1 VIEYPIPDTGFL
13 IPDLNFRIIY
23 LKEKIKMK
31 LYNLRFISIL
41 LSAVLFSVSSYCQTV
56 SNPEITAEEIKQH
69 ITFLA
74 SDELKGRDSGTEE
87 IWQAAEYIANEFSSY
102 GLTPSFDGSYF
113 QEFPFIKTIE
123 LTKNNRLSFISIGK
137 IEIVPILWEQYLT
150 VPFSGNSSMEGQ
162 IVFAGFGI
170 SAPDIKYDDYEGI
183 DVKGKI
189 VIVFR
194 NTPEPNVPHSEFDA
208 HSPLRK
214 KASVARDKGA
224 AAIIFVNPYDENKTS
239 DDLVEFEYDRG
250 GLINGF
256 SVVSIKREIIEDLFS
271 RDRKNLKEVFDKII
285 ETKTPS
291 SFEFDYFSG
300 IISTEVKEVEAI
312 SWNVG
317 GFIEGNDPGLKN
329 EWIIIGAHFDHL
341 GMGGEGSLYRGD
353 EPQIH
358 NGADDN
364 ASGTTGVLELAEKFA
379 SVKDQLKRSIAF
391 FTFSGEELGL
401 LGSNYLVN
409 NLPFPVEDAV
419 TMINM
424 DMIGRLKDSSLIVYG
439 TGTSSSWKDIL
450 NKYNDYGFKLTFNDE
465 GFGPSDHS
473 SFYGKKIPVL
483 FFFTGTHE
491 DYHKPSDDTEKI
503 NFAGQKDVLDY
514 VYNITMDIDNNT
526 ERPDYLLVE
535 KKQTGQMF
543 ARKVYVGTV
552 PDFASNVDGYKISG
566 VSEGSPAQLAG
577 LQGGDIIISFG
588 GKKISNIYDFTYAL
602 GDFVPGDEVDVIVK
616 RGEEEKT
623 FHMKLAS
630 K

>member
-1 VIEYPIPDTGFL
+1 MLPKYIYSASLIFL
-13 IPDLNFRIIY
+13 IFNSII
-23 LKEKIKMK
+23 
-31 LYNLRFISIL
+31 
-41 LSAVLFSVSSYCQTV
+41 LSQQTA
-56 SNPEITAEEIKQH
+56 NPEITSAEIKEH
-69 ITFLA
+69 ISFLA
-74 SDELKGRDSGTEE
+74 SDNLKGRDSGTEE
-87 IWQAAEYIANEFSSY
+87 IKEAAEYISNEFQKY
-102 GLTPSFDGSYF
+102 GINPIFDGKYF
-113 QEFPFIKTIE
+113 QEFPFIKNLELSEDNSLTIFYE
-123 LTKNNRLSFISIGK
+123 GK
-137 IEIVPILWEQYLT
+137 EVSPKLWDEYIT
-150 VPFSGNSSMEGQ
+150 APFSGNANVNTQ
-162 IVFAGFGI
+162 LVFVGFGI
-170 SAPDIKYDDYEGI
+170 SAEDLNYDDYK
-183 DVKGKI
+183 DVEVKDKI

-194 NTPEPNVPHSEFDA
+194 NTPEPTVPHSEFDT
-208 HSPLRK
+208 HSSLRK
-214 KASVARDKGA
+214 KTTVARDKGA
-224 AAIIFVNPYDENKTS
+224 AGIIFINPYDEHKTS
-239 DDLVEFEYDRG
+239 DDLIDFEYDIG
-250 GLINGF
+250 G
-256 SVVSIKREIIEDLFS
+256 SVTDFAVVNTKREIIENLFS
-271 RDRKNLKEVFDKII
+271 TLNKNLKDIYNQIV

-291 SFEFDYFSG
+291 SFELSNASVDL
-300 IISTEVKEVEAI
+300 STEVKEVEAI

-317 GFIEGNDPGLKN
+317 GYIEGNDPELKN
-329 EWIIIGAHFDHL
+329 EWIIIGAHYDHL

-364 ASGTTGVLELAEKFA
+364 ASGTTGVLELAEKLA
-379 SVKDQLKRSIAF
+379 SEKDKLKRSIAF
-391 FTFSGEELGL
+391 FTFSGEERGL
-401 LGSNYLVN
+401 LGSAYLVD
-409 NLPFPVEDAV
+409 NLPFPVEDAI

-439 TGTSSSWKDIL
+439 TGTSSNWKDIL
-450 NKYNDYGFKLTFNDE
+450 NIHNKYGFKITFNDE

-503 NFAGQKDVLDY
+503 NFTGEENILQY
-514 VYNITMDIDNNT
+514 VYNIVTDIDQNP

-535 KKQTGQMF
+535 KKTTGQMF

-616 RGEEEKT
+616 RGSEEITYKV
-623 FHMKLAS
+623 KLAS

>member
-1 VIEYPIPDTGFL
+1 MNYIISKKIFVISLILFTYISTYAQTIFNPD
-13 IPDLNFRIIY
+13 
-23 LKEKIKMK
+23 
-31 LYNLRFISIL
+31 
-41 LSAVLFSVSSYCQTV
+41 
-56 SNPEITAEEIKQH
+56 ITAEEIKQH

-87 IWQAAEYIANEFSSY
+87 IKEAADYIANEFSSY
-102 GLTPSFDGSYF
+102 GIAPAFNNNYF
-113 QEFPFIKTIE
+113 QEFSFIKTIE
-123 LTKNNRLSFISIGK
+123 LTNKNNLAFKSNGNDLKLNLNEDYI
-137 IEIVPILWEQYLT
+137 T
-150 VPFSGNSSMEGQ
+150 VPFSGNADVNAKL
-162 IVFAGFGI
+162 VFAGFGI
-170 SAPDIKYDDYEGI
+170 SAPDLEYDDYAGT
-183 DVKGKI
+183 DVKDKI
-189 VIVFR
+189 VVVIR
-194 NTPEPNVPHSEFDA
+194 NTPEPNVA
-208 HSPLRK
+208 HSGFDMHSALRK
-214 KASVARDKGA
+214 KTSVARDKGA
-224 AAIIFVNPYDENKTS
+224 AAIIFINPYDENKTS
-239 DDLVEFEYDRG
+239 DDLIEFSYDRG
-250 GLINGF
+250 GSIGGF
-256 SVVSIKREIIEDLFS
+256 SAVNVKRIFVEQLLQSEGI
-271 RDRKNLKEVFDKII
+271 NLKEVYDKII
-285 ETKTPS
+285 ETKEPS
-291 SFEFDYFSG
+291 SFELQNSSAK
-300 IISTEVKEVEAI
+300 ISTEVKEVEAI

-317 GFIEGNDPGLKN
+317 GFIEGNDPELKN

-514 VYNITMDIDNNT
+514 VYNITMDIDNNP

-535 KKQTGQMF
+535 KKTSGQMF

-566 VSEGSPAQLAG
+566 VSEGSPAQIAG
-577 LQGGDIIISFG
+577 LQGGDVIISFG

-602 GDFVPGDEVDVIVK
+602 GDFVPGDEVYVIVK
-616 RGEEEKT
+616 RSEEEITYKI
-623 FHMKLAS
+623 KLAS

>member
-1 VIEYPIPDTGFL
+1 MLFKNIGL
-13 IPDLNFRIIY
+13 
-23 LKEKIKMK
+23 
-31 LYNLRFISIL
+31 SAIL
-41 LSAVLFSVSSYCQTV
+41 LMTYAVTVFCQQID
-56 SNPEITAEEIKQH
+56 SPEITSAEIKEH
-69 ITFLA
+69 ISFLA
-74 SDELKGRDSGTEE
+74 SDALKGRDSGTEE
-87 IWQAAEYIANEFSSY
+87 IKKAADYISKEFRTYGLKPLFDGDFLQEFS
-102 GLTPSFDGSYF
+102 
-113 QEFPFIKTIE
+113 FIKTIE
-123 LTKNNRLSFISIGK
+123 LTNKNS
-137 IEIVPILWEQYLT
+137 LT
-150 VPFSGNSSMEGQ
+150 LFTKEEELNPKLKADYSTLPFSGNSD
-162 IVFAGFGI
+162 INANLVFAGFGI
-170 SAPDIKYDDYEGI
+170 SASDLNYDDYAGI
-183 DVKGKI
+183 DVKDKI

-214 KASVARDKGA
+214 KATVARDKGA
-224 AAIIFVNPYDENKTS
+224 AAIIFVNPYDENKTM
-239 DDLVEFEYDRG
+239 DDLVEFSYDRG
-250 GLINGF
+250 GSIGGF
-256 SVVSIKREIIEDLFS
+256 SVVNVKQSFVEQLFQS
-271 RDRKNLKEVFDKII
+271 EGFNFKEVYDKIL
-285 ETKTPS
+285 ETKKPS
-291 SFEFDYFSG
+291 SFELKYSSAK
-300 IISTEVKEVEAI
+300 ILTEIKEVGAI

-317 GFIEGNDPGLKN
+317 GFIEGSDPELKN

-379 SVKDQLKRSIAF
+379 SANNNTKRSIAF

-401 LGSNYLVN
+401 LGSNYLIN
-409 NLPFPVEDAV
+409 NLPFPAEDAI

-424 DMIGRLKDSSLIVYG
+424 DMIGKLKDSSLIVYG
-439 TGTSSSWKDIL
+439 TGTSSSWKDLL

-503 NFAGQKDVLDY
+503 NFEGEKNILEL
-514 VYNITMDIDNNT
+514 VYNISIDVDNNP

-535 KKQTGQMF
+535 KKESGQMF
-543 ARKVYVGTV
+543 TRKVYVGTV

-566 VSEGSPAQLAG
+566 VSEGSPAQISG

-602 GDFVPGDEVDVIVK
+602 GDFVPGDIVDVIVK
-616 RGEEEKT
+616 RGQEQIT
-623 FHMKLAS
+623 FQVKLAS

>member
-1 VIEYPIPDTGFL
+1 MNYRIS
-13 IPDLNFRIIY
+13 RII
-23 LKEKIKMK
+23 LV
-31 LYNLRFISIL
+31 ISLIL
-41 LSAVLFSVSSYCQTV
+41 FTYISTYSQSI

-87 IWQAAEYIANEFSSY
+87 IKEAAVYIAKEFNSY
-102 GLTPSFDGSYF
+102 GLMPIFDREYL

-123 LTKNNRLSFISIGK
+123 LTDKNNLSLLTNKSEVKPKLKEDYI
-137 IEIVPILWEQYLT
+137 T
-150 VPFSGNSSMEGQ
+150 VPFSGNAEVNGKL
-162 IVFAGFGI
+162 VFTGFGI
-170 SAPDIKYDDYEGI
+170 SAADLKYDDYEGLN
-183 DVKGKI
+183 VKDKI

-194 NTPEPNVPHSEFDA
+194 DTPEPNVPHSEFDA

-224 AAIIFVNPYDENKTS
+224 LAIIFVNPYDENKTT
-239 DDLVEFEYDRG
+239 DDLVEFSFDRG
-250 GLINGF
+250 GSVGGF
-256 SVVSIKREIIEDLFS
+256 SAVSVKRSFIEQVMQSEGINF
-271 RDRKNLKEVFDKII
+271 KEVYDKII
-285 ETKTPS
+285 ETKKPS
-291 SFEFDYFSG
+291 SFELKNSSAR
-300 IISTEVKEVEAI
+300 ITTEVKEVEAV

-317 GFIEGNDPGLKN
+317 GFIEGNDPELKN
-329 EWIIIGAHFDHL
+329 EWVIIGAHFDHL

-353 EPQIH
+353 KPQIH

-379 SVKDQLKRSIAF
+379 SQKDKLKRSVAF

-409 NLPFPVEDAV
+409 NLPFPAADAV

-439 TGTSSSWKDIL
+439 TGTSSNWKDLL
-450 NKYNDYGFKLTFNDE
+450 NKENKYGFKLTFNDE

-473 SFYGKKIPVL
+473 SFYGAKIPVL

-503 NFAGQKDVLDY
+503 NFDGEEKILDY
-514 VYNITMDIDNNT
+514 VYNIALDIDNT
-526 ERPDYLLVE
+526 PERPDYLLVE

-543 ARKVYVGTV
+543 TRKVYVGTV

-602 GDFVPGDEVDVIVK
+602 GDFVPGDVVDVIVK
-616 RGEEEKT
+616 RGKEEITYKI
-623 FHMKLAS
+623 KLAS

>member
-1 VIEYPIPDTGFL
+1 MVIHNFKINSEREKMYYRNFTSLYFL
-13 IPDLNFRIIY
+13 
-23 LKEKIKMK
+23 
-31 LYNLRFISIL
+31 L
-41 LSAVLFSVSSYCQTV
+41 LILFSYVSTYSQTIF
-56 SNPEITAEEIKQH
+56 NPEITSEEIKEH

-87 IWQAAEYIANEFSSY
+87 IKKAASYISDEFKNY
-102 GLTPSFDGSYF
+102 GLEPIFQGNYL

-123 LTKNNRLSFISIGK
+123 LTDKNTLSFLTKENEVKPKLKEDYI
-137 IEIVPILWEQYLT
+137 T
-150 VPFSGNSSMEGQ
+150 VPFSGNSDVNANL
-162 IVFAGFGI
+162 VFVGFGI
-170 SAPDIKYDDYEGI
+170 SAADLEYDDYAGI
-183 DVKGKI
+183 DVKDKI
-189 VIVFR
+189 VIVMR
-194 NTPEPNVPHSEFDA
+194 DTPEPNVPHSEFDA

-224 AAIIFVNPYDENKTS
+224 AAIIFFNPYDENKTT
-239 DDLVEFEYDRG
+239 DDLVEFSFDRG
-250 GLINGF
+250 GSIGGF
-256 SVVSIKREIIEDLFS
+256 SVVNVKRSFVEQLFQS
-271 RDRKNLKEVFDKII
+271 EGINFKEVCDKII
-285 ETKTPS
+285 ETKKPF
-291 SFEFDYFSG
+291 SFELKNSSAK
-300 IISTEVKEVEAI
+300 ISTEVKEIEAI

-317 GFIEGNDPGLKN
+317 GYLEGNDSELKN

-379 SVKDQLKRSIAF
+379 SVKDQLKRSIVF

-503 NFAGQKDVLDY
+503 NLAGEKNILDY
-514 VYNITMDIDNNT
+514 VYDIAMNIDNAP

-543 ARKVYVGTV
+543 TRKVYVGTV
-552 PDFASNVDGYKISG
+552 PDF
-566 VSEGSPAQLAG
+566 
-577 LQGGDIIISFG
+577 
-588 GKKISNIYDFTYAL
+588 
-602 GDFVPGDEVDVIVK
+602 
-616 RGEEEKT
+616 
-623 FHMKLAS
+623 
-630 K
+630 

>member
-1 VIEYPIPDTGFL
+1 MLFKNIGL
-13 IPDLNFRIIY
+13 S
-23 LKEKIKMK
+23 
-31 LYNLRFISIL
+31 SIL
-41 LSAVLFSVSSYCQTV
+41 LLIYAATVFSQKIDS
-56 SNPEITAEEIKQH
+56 PEITSTEIKEH
-69 ITFLA
+69 ISFLA
-74 SDELKGRDSGTEE
+74 SDELKGRDSGSEE
-87 IWQAAEYIANEFSSY
+87 ILEAAEYIADEFAEY
-102 GLTPSFDGSYF
+102 GLKPSFDGSYL
-113 QEFPFIKTIE
+113 QEFPFIKNIE
-123 LTKNNRLSFISIGK
+123 LTDNNSLTFIENGN
-137 IEIVPILWEQYLT
+137 EIKPVLWEDYIT
-150 VPFSGNSSMEGQ
+150 VPFSGNANVEANL
-162 IVFAGFGI
+162 VFAGFGI
-170 SAPDIKYDDYEGI
+170 SASDLNYDDYDGI
-183 DVKGKI
+183 DVKDKI

-214 KASVARDKGA
+214 KASVARDNGA
-224 AAIIFVNPYDENKTS
+224 AAIIFVNPYDENKTV
-239 DDLVEFEYDRG
+239 DDLVEFSYDRG
-250 GLINGF
+250 GSVGGF
-256 SVVSIKREIIEDLFS
+256 SVVSVKRNFIEQILQAEGFE
-271 RDRKNLKEVFDKII
+271 LKEIHDKII
-285 ETKTPS
+285 EGKKPG
-291 SFEFDYFSG
+291 SFELKNSSAK
-300 IISTEVKEVEAI
+300 ISTEVKEVETK

-317 GFIEGNDPGLKN
+317 GFIEGSDPELKN

-341 GMGGEGSLYRGD
+341 GMGGEGSLYRGN

-379 SVKDQLKRSIAF
+379 SQKDKLKRSIAF

-409 NLPFPVEDAV
+409 NMPFPAEDAI

-473 SFYGKKIPVL
+473 SFYGSKIPVL

-503 NFAGQKDVLDY
+503 NIDGEKNILDY
-514 VYNITMDIDNNT
+514 VYEIATDIDNSL

-535 KKQTGQMF
+535 KKQTGEMF
-543 ARKVYVGTV
+543 TRKVYVGTV

-566 VSEGSPAQLAG
+566 VSEGSPAQQAG

-602 GDFVPGDEVDVIVK
+602 GDFVPGDVVDIVVK
-616 RGEEEKT
+616 RGEEQIT
-623 FHMKLAS
+623 FQVKLAS

>member
-1 VIEYPIPDTGFL
+1 MYNINFGRIFFSLL
-13 IPDLNFRIIY
+13 I
-23 LKEKIKMK
+23 
-31 LYNLRFISIL
+31 
-41 LSAVLFSVSSYCQTV
+41 LFTFVSTHPQTI
-56 SNPEITAEEIKQH
+56 SNPEITSEEIKEH
-69 ITFLA
+69 ISFLA
-74 SDELKGRDSGTEE
+74 SDKLKGRESGTEE
-87 IWQAAEYIANEFSSY
+87 IKAAAIYISDEFKNY
-102 GLTPSFDGSYF
+102 GLEPLFDGDF
-113 QEFPFIKTIE
+113 LQEFPFIKTIE
-123 LTKNNRLSFISIGK
+123 LTDKNNLSFSLKENEMTLKLQEDYI
-137 IEIVPILWEQYLT
+137 T
-150 VPFSGNSSMEGQ
+150 VPFSGNAEVNAKL
-162 IVFAGFGI
+162 VFAGFGI
-170 SAPDIKYDDYEGI
+170 SAPDLEYDDYDGI
-183 DVKGKI
+183 DVKDKI
-189 VIVFR
+189 VIVIR
-194 NTPEPNVPHSEFDA
+194 NTPEPNAPHSEFDT

-224 AAIIFVNPYDENKTS
+224 AAIIFVNPYDENKTT
-239 DDLVEFEYDRG
+239 DDLVEFSYDRG
-250 GLINGF
+250 GQIGGF
-256 SVVSIKREIIEDLFS
+256 SAVSIKQSFVEQLFQS
-271 RDRKNLKEVFDKII
+271 EGINFKEVYDKII
-285 ETKTPS
+285 ETKKPS
-291 SFEFDYFSG
+291 SFELKNSSSK
-300 IISTEVKEVEAI
+300 ISTEVKEVEAI

-317 GFIEGNDPGLKN
+317 GYLEGNVPELKN
-329 EWIIIGAHFDHL
+329 EWVIIGAHFDHL

-379 SVKDQLKRSIAF
+379 SQKDKLKRSIAF

-409 NLPFPVEDAV
+409 NLPFPAEDAI

-439 TGTSSSWKDIL
+439 TGTSSGWKDFL
-450 NKYNDYGFKLTFNDE
+450 NKYNNYDFKLTFNDE
-465 GFGPSDHS
+465 GYGPSDHS
-473 SFYGKKIPVL
+473 SFYGAKIPVL

-503 NFAGQKDVLDY
+503 NFAGEKDVLNYIYD
-514 VYNITMDIDNNT
+514 VAMDIDNT
-526 ERPDYLLVE
+526 PERPDYLLVE

>member
-1 VIEYPIPDTGFL
+1 MYNR
-13 IPDLNFRIIY
+13 NFR
-23 LKEKIKMK
+23 KIFFW
-31 LYNLRFISIL
+31 LLIL
-41 LSAVLFSVSSYCQTV
+41 FTYVSTNAQTI
-56 SNPEITAEEIKQH
+56 SNPEITAEEIKEH

-74 SDELKGRDSGTEE
+74 SDDLEGRDSGTEE
-87 IWQAAEYIANEFSSY
+87 LFAAAVYISDEFKNY
-102 GLTPSFDGSYF
+102 GLEPIFKESFT

-123 LTKNNRLSFISIGK
+123 LTDKNSLTFLFKENEVKPELEEDYI
-137 IEIVPILWEQYLT
+137 T
-150 VPFSGNSSMEGQ
+150 VPFSGNAEVNAKL
-162 IVFAGFGI
+162 VFAGFGI
-170 SAPDIKYDDYEGI
+170 SAPDLEYDDYDGI
-183 DVKGKI
+183 DVKDKI
-189 VIVFR
+189 VIVLR
-194 NTPEPNVPHSEFDA
+194 NTPEPNVPHSEFDM
-208 HSPLRK
+208 HSALRK

-224 AAIIFVNPYDENKTS
+224 AAIIFVNPYDENKTT
-239 DDLVEFEYDRG
+239 DDLVEFTFDRG
-250 GLINGF
+250 GSVGGF
-256 SVVSIKREIIEDLFS
+256 SAVSIKRNFVEQLFQS
-271 RDRKNLKEVFDKII
+271 ERMNFKEVFDKII
-285 ETKTPS
+285 ETKKPS
-291 SFEFDYFSG
+291 SFELKNSSAK
-300 IISTEVKEVEAI
+300 ISTEVKEVEAI

-317 GFIEGNDPGLKN
+317 GYLEGNDPELKK
-329 EWIIIGAHFDHL
+329 EWVIIGAHFDHL
-341 GMGGEGSLYRGD
+341 GMGGEGSLYRGN

-379 SVKDQLKRSIAF
+379 SQKDKLKRSVAF

-409 NLPFPVEDAV
+409 NLPFPAEDAI

-439 TGTSSSWKDIL
+439 TGTSSGWKDIL
-450 NKYNDYGFKLTFNDE
+450 NKYNHYGFKLTFNDE

-473 SFYGKKIPVL
+473 SFYGMKIPVL

-503 NFAGQKDVLDY
+503 NLAGEKNILNY
-514 VYNITMDIDNNT
+514 VYEIAMDIDNT
-526 ERPDYLLVE
+526 PERPDYLLVE

-577 LQGGDIIISFG
+577 LKGGDIIISFG

-616 RGEEEKT
+616 RGAEEIT
-623 FHMKLAS
+623 FKVKLAS

>member
-1 VIEYPIPDTGFL
+1 
-13 IPDLNFRIIY
+13 
-23 LKEKIKMK
+23 MK
-31 LYNLRFISIL
+31 LYNLRFIIISL
-41 LSAVLFSVSSYCQTV
+41 FVLIISVASYAQTI
-56 SNPEITAEEIKQH
+56 SNPEITSEEIKEH
-69 ITFLA
+69 ISFLA
-74 SDELKGRDSGTEE
+74 SDKLKGRDSGTEE
-87 IWQAAEYIANEFSSY
+87 IKAAAIYISDEFKNC
-102 GLTPSFDGSYF
+102 GLEPIFNGNF
-113 QEFPFIKTIE
+113 LQEFPYIKTIE
-123 LTKNNRLSFISIGK
+123 LTDKNTLSFNSQEEEVTPKLNEDYI
-137 IEIVPILWEQYLT
+137 T
-150 VPFSGNSSMEGQ
+150 VPFSGNAEVSAKL
-162 IVFAGFGI
+162 VFAGFGI
-170 SAPDIKYDDYEGI
+170 SAPDLEYDDYAGI
-183 DVKGKI
+183 DVKDKI
-189 VIVFR
+189 VIVLR

-208 HSPLRK
+208 QSPLRK

-224 AAIIFVNPYDENKTS
+224 AAIIFVNPYDKNKTT
-239 DDLVEFEYDRG
+239 DDLVEFSYDRG
-250 GLINGF
+250 GQIGDF
-256 SVVSIKREIIEDLFS
+256 AAVSVKRSFIEQLFQS
-271 RDRKNLKEVFDKII
+271 EGMNLKEVHDKII
-285 ETKTPS
+285 ETKKSS
-291 SFEFDYFSG
+291 SFEIKHSSAK
-300 IISTEVKEVEAI
+300 ISTEVEEVEAV

-317 GFIEGNDPGLKN
+317 GFLEGTDPELKN

-379 SVKDQLKRSIAF
+379 SQKDKLKRSIAF

-409 NLPFPVEDAV
+409 NLPFPAEDAI

-439 TGTSSSWKDIL
+439 TGTSSNWKDLL
-450 NKYNDYGFKLTFNDE
+450 NKENKYGFKLTFNDE

-473 SFYGKKIPVL
+473 SFYGAKIPVL

-491 DYHKPSDDTEKI
+491 DYHKPSDDTERI
-503 NFAGQKDVLDY
+503 NIAGEKNILDY
-514 VYNITMDIDNNT
+514 VYEIAMDIDNT
-526 ERPDYLLVE
+526 PERPDYLLVE

-616 RGEEEKT
+616 RGAEEITYKI
-623 FHMKLAS
+623 KLAS

>member
-1 VIEYPIPDTGFL
+1 MQFYNSQKINL
-13 IPDLNFRIIY
+13 II
-23 LKEKIKMK
+23 
-31 LYNLRFISIL
+31 IL
-41 LSAVLFSVSSYCQTV
+41 LVAFVSSYPQTI
-56 SNPEITAEEIKQH
+56 SNPEITAEEIKEH
-69 ITFLA
+69 ISFFA
-74 SDELKGRDSGTEE
+74 SDELKGRDSGSDE
-87 IWQAAEYIANEFSSY
+87 IFKAAEYSADEFKNY
-102 GLTPSFDGSYF
+102 GLSPIFEGSFL
-113 QEFPFIKTIE
+113 QEFPFVKTIE
-123 LTKNNRLSFISIGK
+123 LTDKNSLTLIAGK
-137 IEIVPILWEQYLT
+137 NEVKPILKEDYIT
-150 VPFSGNSSMEGQ
+150 VPFSGNTEVENKL
-162 IVFAGFGI
+162 VFAGFGI
-170 SAPDIKYDDYEGI
+170 SATDLKYDDYAGI
-183 DVKGKI
+183 DVKDKI
-189 VIVFR
+189 VIVIR
-194 NTPEPNVPHSEFDA
+194 DTPEPNIPHSEFDA
-208 HSPLRK
+208 FSPLRK
-214 KASVARDKGA
+214 KVSVARDKGA
-224 AAIIFVNPYDENKTS
+224 AAVIFVNPYDENKTT
-239 DDLVEFEYDRG
+239 DDLIEFSFDRG
-250 GLINGF
+250 GSVSGF
-256 SVVSIKREIIEDLFS
+256 SAVSIKRSFIENLFQS
-271 RDRKNLKEVFDKII
+271 EGINFKEVYDKII
-285 ETKTPS
+285 DTKKPA
-291 SFEFDYFSG
+291 SFELKNASAK
-300 IISTEVKEVEAI
+300 IVTEIKEVEAV

-317 GFIEGNDPGLKN
+317 GFIEGNDPELKN
-329 EWIIIGAHFDHL
+329 EWLIIGAHFDHL

-409 NLPFPVEDAV
+409 NLPFPVEAAV

-439 TGTSSSWKDIL
+439 TGTSSNWKDLL
-450 NKYNDYGFKLTFNDE
+450 NKENNFGFKLTFNDE

-473 SFYGKKIPVL
+473 SFYGMKIPVL

-491 DYHKPSDDTEKI
+491 DYHKPSDDTDKI
-503 NFAGQKDVLDY
+503 NFSGEKNILDY
-514 VYNITMDIDNNT
+514 VYKIAMDIDDLP

-616 RGEEEKT
+616 RGNEEINFKV
-623 FHMKLAS
+623 KLAS

>member
-1 VIEYPIPDTGFL
+1 MYHKILTLAL
-13 IPDLNFRIIY
+13 ILISTFNSFV
-23 LKEKIKMK
+23 
-31 LYNLRFISIL
+31 YNQQID
-41 LSAVLFSVSSYCQTV
+41 
-56 SNPEITAEEIKQH
+56 NPEITSSEIKEH
-69 ITFLA
+69 ISFLA
-74 SDELKGRDSGTEE
+74 SDNLKGRDSGTKELF
-87 IWQAAEYIANEFSSY
+87 AAVVYITDEFKNY
-102 GLTPSFDGSYF
+102 GLEPLFEDGF
-113 QEFPFIKTIE
+113 AQEFPFVKTIE
-123 LTKNNRLSFISIGK
+123 LTDKNSLTLTISDTDVSPKLKDEYI
-137 IEIVPILWEQYLT
+137 T
-150 VPFSGNSSMEGQ
+150 VPFSGNADVSGKL
-162 IVFAGFGI
+162 VFAGFGI
-170 SAPDIKYDDYEGI
+170 SASDLEYDDYAGI
-183 DVKGKI
+183 DIKDKI

-194 NTPEPNVPHSEFDA
+194 NTPEPNVAHSGFDA

-214 KASVARDKGA
+214 KSSVARDKGA
-224 AAIIFVNPYDENKTS
+224 AGIIFINPYDTNKTT
-239 DDLVEFEYDRG
+239 DDLVEFSFDRG
-250 GLINGF
+250 GSVSGF
-256 SVVSIKREIIEDLFS
+256 AAVSIMRSFVEQLFQS
-271 RDRKNLKEVFDKII
+271 EGLDLKEVHDKII
-285 ETKTPS
+285 ETKKPS
-291 SFEFDYFSG
+291 SIELRNASAK
-300 IISTEVKEVEAI
+300 IATEVKEIEAI

-317 GFIEGNDPGLKN
+317 GFIEGTDPELKN
-329 EWIIIGAHFDHL
+329 ELIIIGAHFDHL

-364 ASGTTGVLELAEKFA
+364 ASGTTGVLELAEKIA
-379 SVKDQLKRSIAF
+379 SQKNKFKRSIAF
-391 FTFSGEELGL
+391 FAFSGEELGL

-409 NLPFPVEDAV
+409 NMPFAVEDAI
-419 TMINM
+419 TMVNM

-439 TGTSSSWKDIL
+439 TGTSSNWKDIL
-450 NKYNDYGFKLTFNDE
+450 NRHNKYGFKLTFNDE

-503 NFAGQKDVLDY
+503 NFTGEE
-514 VYNITMDIDNNT
+514 NILNYIYDIVADIDQKP

-535 KKQTGQMF
+535 KKESGQMF

-566 VSEGSPAQLAG
+566 VSEGSPAQIAG

-616 RGEEEKT
+616 RGSEEIT
-623 FHMKLAS
+623 FKVKLAS